1 MRILLVEDDALLGD
15 GLKAALKQ
23 EGYAVDWAQDGEEG
37 DLALRTEPYDIVV
50 LDLGLPGLSGLEVL
64 DAVRKRG
71 SDVPVLVLTAQ
82 DTSKDRV
89 KGLDLGADDYMVKPF
104 SIDELCAR
112 IRSVLRRAHGRSTP
126 MLTHG
131 DLVMDVSGRTVAL
144 DGENMELSA
153 KEFAVLHQ
161 LLENQGR
168 VISKGRLEE
177 GMYDWESELES
188 NAVEVYVHHLRK
200 KLGKDLI
207 RTIRGVGYVI
217 DKETSS

>member
-1 MRILLVEDDALLGD
+1 MRVLLVEDDAQLGD
-15 GLKAALKQ
+15 GLRTALKQ

-50 LDLGLPGLSGLEVL
+50 LDLGLPGQSGLEVL
-64 DAVRKRG
+64 EQLRNRG
-71 SDVPVLVLTAQ
+71 SDVPVLILTAR

-89 KGLDLGADDYMVKPF
+89 AGLDKGADDYMVKPF
-104 SIDELCAR
+104 NIDELCAR
-112 IRSVLRRAHGRSTP
+112 IRSILRRAHGRAAPKLSAGA
-126 MLTHG
+126 LE
-131 DLVMDVSGRTVAL
+131 MDVAGRTVEL
-144 DGENMELSA
+144 SGESVELSA
-153 KEFAVLHQ
+153 KEFAVLLQ
-161 LLENQGR
+161 LLENKGR
-168 VISKGRLEE
+168 VMSKSRLEE

-217 DKETSS
+217 DKD

>member
-1 MRILLVEDDALLGD
+1 MRVLLVEDDAQLGD
-15 GLKAALKQ
+15 GLRTALKQ

-50 LDLGLPGLSGLEVL
+50 LDLGLPGQSGLEVL
-64 DAVRKRG
+64 EQLRNRG
-71 SDVPVLVLTAQ
+71 SDVPVLILTAR

-89 KGLDLGADDYMVKPF
+89 AGLDKGADDYMVKPF
-104 SIDELCAR
+104 NIDELCAR
-112 IRSVLRRAHGRSTP
+112 IRSILRRAHGRAAPKLSAGA
-126 MLTHG
+126 LE
-131 DLVMDVSGRTVAL
+131 MDVAGRTVELA
-144 DGENMELSA
+144 GESVELSA
-153 KEFAVLHQ
+153 KEFAVLLQ
-161 LLENQGR
+161 LLENKGR
-168 VISKGRLEE
+168 VMSKSRLEE

-217 DKETSS
+217 DKD

>member
-1 MRILLVEDDALLGD
+1 MRVLLVEDDAQLGD
-15 GLKAALKQ
+15 GLRTALKQ

-50 LDLGLPGLSGLEVL
+50 LDLGLPGQSGLEVL
-64 DAVRKRG
+64 EQLRNRG
-71 SDVPVLVLTAQ
+71 SDVPVLILTAR

-89 KGLDLGADDYMVKPF
+89 AGLDKGADDYMVKPF
-104 SIDELCAR
+104 NIDELCAR
-112 IRSVLRRAHGRSTP
+112 IRSILRRAHGRAAP
-126 MLTHG
+126 KLTAG
-131 DLVMDVSGRTVAL
+131 ALEMDVAGRTVELA
-144 DGENMELSA
+144 GESVELSA
-153 KEFAVLHQ
+153 KEFAVLLQ
-161 LLENQGR
+161 LLENKGR
-168 VISKGRLEE
+168 VMSKSRLEE

-217 DKETSS
+217 DKD

>member
-1 MRILLVEDDALLGD
+1 MRVLLVEDDAQLGD
-15 GLKAALKQ
+15 GLKTALKQ
-23 EGYAVDWAQDGEEG
+23 EGYAVDWAQDGEEA

-50 LDLGLPGLSGLEVL
+50 LDLGLPKQSGLEVL
-64 DAVRKRG
+64 DGLRG
-71 SDVPVLVLTAQ
+71 RGLDVPVLILTAR

-89 KGLDLGADDYMVKPF
+89 LGLDKGADDYMVKPF
-104 SIDELCAR
+104 NIDELCAR
-112 IRSVLRRAHGRSTP
+112 IRSILRRAHGRAAP
-126 MLTHG
+126 KLTHG
-131 DLVMDVSGRTVAL
+131 DLEMDVAGRTVEL
-144 DGENMELSA
+144 EGTLVELSA

-161 LLENQGR
+161 LLENKGR
-168 VISKGRLEE
+168 VMSKSRLEE

-217 DKETSS
+217 DKGGA

>member
-1 MRILLVEDDALLGD
+1 MRVLLVEDDAQLGD

-23 EGYAVDWAQDGEEG
+23 EGYAVDWATDGEEG

-50 LDLGLPGLSGLEVL
+50 LDLGLPHKTGLEVL
-64 DAVRKRG
+64 EELRKRG
-71 SDVPVLVLTAQ
+71 SDVPVLILTAQ

-89 KGLDLGADDYMVKPF
+89 LGLDLGADDYMTKPF
-104 SIDELCAR
+104 NIDELCAR
-112 IRSVLRRAHGRSTP
+112 IRSILRRAHGRAAP
-126 MLTHG
+126 LLTHG
-131 DLVMDVSGRTVAL
+131 DVEMDVAGRTVTLA
-144 DGENMELSA
+144 GQTVEISA

-168 VISKGRLEE
+168 VMSKGRLEE
-177 GMYDWESELES
+177 SMYDWESELES

-217 DKETSS
+217 DKEVS

>member
-1 MRILLVEDDALLGD
+1 MRVLLVEDDAQLGD
-15 GLKAALKQ
+15 GLRTALKQ
-23 EGYAVDWAQDGEEG
+23 EGYAVDWAQDGEEA

-50 LDLGLPGLSGLEVL
+50 LDLGLPGQSGLEVL
-64 DAVRKRG
+64 DHLRRRG
-71 SDVPVLVLTAQ
+71 SDVPVLILTAR

-89 KGLDLGADDYMVKPF
+89 AGLDKGADDYMVKPF
-104 SIDELCAR
+104 NIDELCAR
-112 IRSVLRRAHGRSTP
+112 IRSILRRAHGRAAPKLSTGA
-126 MLTHG
+126 LE
-131 DLVMDVSGRTVAL
+131 MDVAGRTVELA
-144 DGENMELSA
+144 GEGVELSA

-161 LLENQGR
+161 LLENKGR
-168 VISKGRLEE
+168 VMSKSRLEE

-217 DKETSS
+217 DKD

>member
-1 MRILLVEDDALLGD
+1 MRVLLVEDDAQLGD
-15 GLKAALKQ
+15 GLRTALKQ

-50 LDLGLPGLSGLEVL
+50 LDLGLPGQSGLEVL
-64 DAVRKRG
+64 EQLRSRG
-71 SDVPVLVLTAQ
+71 SDVPVLILTAR

-89 KGLDLGADDYMVKPF
+89 AGLDKGADDYMVKPF
-104 SIDELCAR
+104 NIDELCAR
-112 IRSVLRRAHGRSTP
+112 IRSILRRAHGRAAP
-126 MLTHG
+126 KLNAG
-131 DLVMDVSGRTVAL
+131 ELEMDVAGRTVELA
-144 DGENMELSA
+144 GEGVELSA

-161 LLENQGR
+161 LLENKGR
-168 VISKGRLEE
+168 VMSKSRLEE

-217 DKETSS
+217 DKD